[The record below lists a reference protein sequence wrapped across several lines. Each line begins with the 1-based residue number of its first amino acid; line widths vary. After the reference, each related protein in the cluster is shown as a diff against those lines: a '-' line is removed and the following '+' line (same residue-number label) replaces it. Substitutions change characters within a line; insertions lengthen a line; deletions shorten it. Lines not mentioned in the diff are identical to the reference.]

1 MSSASDPSAALA
13 AGPTLA
19 VMSAAFVDRTDQPL
33 ESLYRPRGALD
44 VALTLAPLRHGH
56 GDPTIRFDGRTIW
69 RATRTPEGPATTR
82 IEPLGDGYRVLAW
95 GAGARSAIA
104 ALPRLLGD
112 GDRVEAFVPGHPLVR
127 ELHRRA
133 PGIRFGRTDAVMES
147 LLPAIIEQ
155 KVTGI
160 EARAAYRAL
169 IYRHGE
175 RAPGP
180 RGLWLAPA
188 PEGLATI
195 PYYDFHPLGLEQR
208 RAVVIK
214 RSAERAAWLEAAGE
228 LAPEAARS
236 RLQSIPGVGP
246 WTAAETARA
255 AFGDP
260 DAVSVGD
267 YHLPSLV
274 CWALAREPRGT
285 DERMLELL
293 EPWHGQRAR
302 VVRLLEHAGIAPPKW
317 GPRMRPGSIAG
328 L

>member
-1 MSSASDPSAALA
+1 
-13 AGPTLA
+13 
-19 VMSAAFVDRTDQPL
+19 MSAEPHYAADTPL
-33 ESLYRPRGALD
+33 QALYRPRGALD
-44 VALTLAPLRHGH
+44 IQLTLAPLRHGH

-82 IEPLGDGYRVLAW
+82 IEAFGDGYRVLAW
-95 GAGARSAIA
+95 GPGAGSAIEA
-104 ALPRLLGD
+104 VPRLLGD
-112 GDRVEAFVPGHPLVR
+112 GDQVDTFVPAHPLVR

-133 PGIRFGRTDAVMES
+133 QGIRFGRTDAVMES

-155 KVTGI
+155 KVTGV

-169 IYRHGE
+169 VYRYGE

-180 RGLWLAPA
+180 RGLWLPPS
-188 PEGLATI
+188 PERLAAI

-214 RSAERAAWLEAAGE
+214 RAAERAAWLEAAGRMD
-228 LAPEAARS
+228 PAAALS
-236 RLQSIPGVGP
+236 RLQTIPGIGA
-246 WTAAETARA
+246 WTAAETARS

-260 DAVSVGD
+260 DAVSIGD
-267 YHLPSLV
+267 YHLPNLV

-285 DERMLELL
+285 DERMLQLL
-293 EPWHGQRAR
+293 EPWHGHRAR
-302 VVRLLEHAGIAPPKW
+302 VVRLLENAGIAPPKW
-317 GPRMRPGSIAG
+317 GPRMTPGSIAG

>member
-1 MSSASDPSAALA
+1 MPAEPFATSERPIQ
-13 AGPTLA
+13 
-19 VMSAAFVDRTDQPL
+19 R
-33 ESLYRPRGALD
+33 LYRPPGELHLQ
-44 VALTLAPLRHGH
+44 LTLSPLRHGR

-69 RATRTPEGPATTR
+69 RATRTAEGPATTC

-95 GAGARSAIA
+95 GPGAEWAMEGI
-104 ALPRLLGD
+104 PRLLGE
-112 GDRVEAFVPGHPLVR
+112 GDRPEEFEPAHPLVR
-127 ELHRRA
+127 ELHRRS

-169 IYRHGE
+169 VYRYGE

-180 RGLWLAPA
+180 HGLWLAPSA
-188 PEGLATI
+188 DQLAAI
-195 PYYDFHPLGLEQR
+195 PYFDFHPLGLEQR
-208 RAVVIK
+208 RALVIK
-214 RSAERAAWLEAAGE
+214 RAAERAPWLEAARGLE
-228 LAPEAARS
+228 PEAALA
-236 RLQSIPGVGP
+236 RLQSMPGIGV

-267 YHLPSLV
+267 YHLPNLV

-293 EPWHGQRAR
+293 EPWRGQRAR
-302 VVRLLEHAGIAPPKW
+302 VVRLLETAGIAPPKY
-317 GPRMRPGSIAG
+317 GPRMTPGSIAG
-328 L
+328 I

>member
-1 MSSASDPSAALA
+1 
-13 AGPTLA
+13 
-19 VMSAAFVDRTDQPL
+19 MSAEPLPGTDVAL
-33 ESLYRPRGALD
+33 EARYRPRGALD

-56 GDPTIRFDGRTIW
+56 GDPTIRFEGRAIW

-95 GAGARSAIA
+95 GAGAGAAIQ

-112 GDRVEAFVPGHPLVR
+112 GDRVDAFVPGHPLLR
-127 ELHRRA
+127 EFHRRA

-180 RGLWLAPA
+180 RGLWLAPS
-188 PEGLATI
+188 PETLAAI

-214 RSAERAAWLEAAGE
+214 RAAERAGWLEAAGTLE
-228 LAPEAARS
+228 AEAACA

-267 YHLPSLV
+267 YHLPNLV

-293 EPWHGQRAR
+293 EPWRGQRAR

>member
-1 MSSASDPSAALA
+1 MVAQPDAPAERPLERVYRPSA
-13 AGPTLA
+13 P
-19 VMSAAFVDRTDQPL
+19 VDPQ
-33 ESLYRPRGALD
+33 
-44 VALTLAPLRHGH
+44 LTLKQLRHGL
-56 GDPTIRFDGRTIW
+56 GDPTIRFDGSTIW

-82 IEPLGDGYRVLAW
+82 IDPTAGGYRVLAW
-95 GAGARSAIA
+95 GAGAAW
-104 ALPRLLGD
+104 ALDAVPRLLGER
-112 GDRVEAFVPGHPLVR
+112 DRPEDFVPEHPLLR

-133 PGIRFGRTDAVMES
+133 PGMRFGRTDAVIES

-160 EARAAYRAL
+160 EARASYRAL
-169 IYRHGE
+169 IYRYGE

-180 RGLWLAPA
+180 RGLWLAPT
-188 PEGLATI
+188 PERLRAI

-208 RAVVIK
+208 RAVVIL
-214 RSAERAAWLEAAGE
+214 RAAERAQALEAAGTCP
-228 LAPEAARS
+228 PEDALK
-236 RLQSIPGVGP
+236 RLRAIPGIGV

-267 YHLPSLV
+267 FHVPNMV

-293 EPWHGQRAR
+293 EPYRGQRAR
-302 VVRLLEHAGIAPPKW
+302 VVRLLEMAGMAAPKF
-317 GPRMRPGSIAG
+317 GPRMPVRSIRS